1 MPHRSPLDTPTPAG
15 RAAAARRRAG
25 PPVGLASLLVVA
37 TLALGLASGARAD
50 DAAAVDGPSTARQSG
65 TDDPAVAPPLPAPPP
80 VDPFSGEAAGTV
92 VPLVDRPGSPW
103 ASFAQNPSI
112 NPLRPPVLD
121 PGQAGNID
129 RDIRSRLG
137 GLDDA
142 SPDPVLD
149 PGQIGNLDIRLE
161 EARQRLEKLE
171 GKSEQL
177 PLIRLSGFLQVDNG
191 LFSEP
196 AETRAY
202 YGDIQDGV
210 GFRRARLSAVGK
222 LTEFTNYSIEF
233 DFAQI
238 GRPSFFD
245 VWGEQE
251 QIPILGTVR
260 IGQFRQP
267 GTMDAWTSVRH
278 LEFLERSA
286 AFQATDPFRRVGIMA
301 YAMSEDERTSWA
313 YSVYATG
320 LTFWDGTQNVY
331 QTFGDNRAGTQIGD
345 DGGVGFASRV
355 THLLDHD
362 DLADG
367 RYLTHVGTGF
377 IYGQTGGSGSTGQ
390 GAKTYRSFIFPEF
403 FVGDPAGLG
412 LTAAGTPRVV
422 DSGRVLAD
430 NFWMTHLELA
440 RNAGPAHFQTEVM
453 LEAFNQ
459 FGGPPTFVPAAYFQC
474 GYFLTGESCLY
485 LKQAGVL
492 DYNVVPHTTFF
503 GTGRR
508 GRVAGWGAWEVA
520 FRWTYVDLSCV
531 NVAPA
536 NQLSNSDGPPP
547 APGYGTYNAPTVA
560 LNWWWNR
567 FTRVQFNWIH
577 AMPDVRGHGP
587 LPFDIY
593 GTRFQIEF

>member
-1 MPHRSPLDTPTPAG
+1 MITPTGIERPRPRRSSLAVVTHALFLAAVG
-15 RAAAARRRAG
+15 WGLVGAPGSAAADS
-25 PPVGLASLLVVA
+25 PA
-37 TLALGLASGARAD
+37 T
-50 DAAAVDGPSTARQSG
+50 P
-65 TDDPAVAPPLPAPPP
+65 
-80 VDPFSGEAAGTV
+80 EAADVDEALAPSLAEENISGTV
-92 VPLVDRPGSPW
+92 VPLIEREGGPW
-103 ASFAQNPSI
+103 ERFAQNPSA
-112 NPLRPPVLD
+112 NPLRIPNLD

-129 RDIRSRLG
+129 RGAGRRFE
-137 GLDDA
+137 GLSGNA
-142 SPDPVLD
+142 PGNPVLD

-161 EARQRLEKLE
+161 EARNRLEKLE
-171 GKSEQL
+171 GKTEQL
-177 PLIRLSGFLQVDNG
+177 PLIRMSGFFQVDDG
-191 LFSEP
+191 LFSQSP
-196 AETRAY
+196 ASQAH

-210 GFRRARLSAVGK
+210 GFRRARLQAIGK
-222 LTEFTNYSIEF
+222 LTEFTNFSIEF

-245 VWGEQE
+245 IWGEQE

-313 YSVYATG
+313 YSVYASG
-320 LTFWDGTQNVY
+320 LTFFEGGQNVY
-331 QTFGDNRAGTQIGD
+331 QTFGDNRAGTEIGD
-345 DGGVGFASRV
+345 DGGIGFASRI
-355 THLLDHD
+355 THLLDYD
-362 DLADG
+362 DLTDG

-377 IYGQTGGSGSTGQ
+377 LYGQTGGSGSTGP
-390 GAKTYRSFIFPEF
+390 GAKTYRSFVFPEF
-403 FVGDPAGLG
+403 FVGDPSGLG

-430 NFWMTHLELA
+430 NFWMTHVEFA

-453 LEAFNQ
+453 LEGFNQ
-459 FGGPPTFVPAAYFQC
+459 FGGPTTFVPAAYFQC
-474 GYFLTGESCLY
+474 GYFLTGESALY

-508 GRVAGWGAWEVA
+508 GRLAGWGAWEAA
-520 FRWTYVDLSCV
+520 FRWTYVDLSCT
-531 NVAPA
+531 NINPA
-536 NQLSNSDGPPP
+536 NQLSNSAGPPP
-547 APGYGTYNAPTVA
+547 APGYGVYNAPTLA

-567 FTRVQFNWIH
+567 FTRVQFNWVH
-577 AMPDVRGHGP
+577 AMPDVRGKGP
-587 LPFDIY
+587 LPFDIFA
-593 GTRFQIEF
+593 TRFQIEF

>member
-1 MPHRSPLDTPTPAG
+1 MPPPTRTERLRPQRTRLAESLRVLVLVGLVMAIAG
-15 RAAAARRRAG
+15 RDAAAADATVPDTTAIG
-25 PPVGLASLLVVA
+25 DDAVA
-37 TLALGLASGARAD
+37 RTLA
-50 DAAAVDGPSTARQSG
+50 
-65 TDDPAVAPPLPAPPP
+65 
-80 VDPFSGEAAGTV
+80 AGMIPDTV
-92 VPLVDRPGSPW
+92 VPLIEREGGPW
-103 ASFAQNPSI
+103 ERFAQNPSA
-112 NPLRPPVLD
+112 NPLRRPNLD
-121 PGQAGNID
+121 PAQAGNID
-129 RDIRSRLG
+129 QDAGRRFDEAG
-137 GLDDA
+137 GDGRRT
-142 SPDPVLD
+142 PVLD
-149 PGQIGNLDIRLE
+149 PGQIGNLDIRLQ
-161 EARQRLEKLE
+161 EARSRLERLE
-171 GKSEQL
+171 GKTEQL
-177 PLIRLSGFLQVDNG
+177 PLIRLSGFFQVDDG

-196 AETRAY
+196 AATRAY
-202 YGDIQDGV
+202 YGDIRDGV

-251 QIPILGTVR
+251 QIPFFGTVR

-267 GTMDAWTSVRH
+267 GTMDAWTSIRH

-301 YAMSEDERTSWA
+301 YSMSEDERTSWA

-320 LTFWDGTQNVY
+320 LTFFDGTDTVY

-345 DGGVGFASRV
+345 DGGVGFASRI
-355 THLLDHD
+355 THLLEYD
-362 DLADG
+362 DLTDG

-377 IYGQTGGSGSTGQ
+377 LYGQTGGSGKTGV
-390 GAKTYRSFIFPEF
+390 GAKTYRSFVFPEF
-403 FVGDPAGLG
+403 FVGDPVGLG

-430 NFWMTHLELA
+430 GFWMTHLEFA

-453 LEAFNQ
+453 LEGFNQ
-459 FGGPPTFVPAAYFQC
+459 FGGPTTLLPAAYFQC
-474 GYFLTGESCLY
+474 GYFLTGESILY
-485 LKQAGVL
+485 LKQPGVL
-492 DYNVVPHTTFF
+492 DYNVVPYTTFF

-520 FRWTYVDLSCV
+520 FRWTYVDLSCT
-531 NVAPA
+531 NVDPV
-536 NQLSNSDGPPP
+536 NQLSDSAGPPP

-577 AMPDVRGHGP
+577 AMPDVRGHGV
-587 LPFDIY
+587 LPFDIF

>member
-1 MPHRSPLDTPTPAG
+1 MPPPTRTERLRPQRTRLAESLRVLVLVGLVMAIAG
-15 RAAAARRRAG
+15 RDAAAADATVPETTAIG
-25 PPVGLASLLVVA
+25 DDAVA
-37 TLALGLASGARAD
+37 RTLA
-50 DAAAVDGPSTARQSG
+50 
-65 TDDPAVAPPLPAPPP
+65 
-80 VDPFSGEAAGTV
+80 AGMIPDTV
-92 VPLVDRPGSPW
+92 VPLIEREGGPW
-103 ASFAQNPSI
+103 ERFAQNPSA
-112 NPLRPPVLD
+112 NPLRRPNLD
-121 PGQAGNID
+121 PAQAGNID
-129 RDIRSRLG
+129 QDAGRRFDEAG
-137 GLDDA
+137 GDGRRT
-142 SPDPVLD
+142 PVLD
-149 PGQIGNLDIRLE
+149 PGQIGNLDIRLQ
-161 EARQRLEKLE
+161 EARSRLERLE
-171 GKSEQL
+171 GKTEQL
-177 PLIRLSGFLQVDNG
+177 PLIRLSGFFQVDDG

-196 AETRAY
+196 AATRAY
-202 YGDIQDGV
+202 YGDIRDGV

-251 QIPILGTVR
+251 QIPFFGTVR

-267 GTMDAWTSVRH
+267 GTMDAWTSIRH

-301 YAMSEDERTSWA
+301 YSMSEDERTSWA

-320 LTFWDGTQNVY
+320 LTFFDGTDTVY

-345 DGGVGFASRV
+345 DGGVGFASRI
-355 THLLDHD
+355 THLLEYD
-362 DLADG
+362 DLTDG

-377 IYGQTGGSGSTGQ
+377 LYGQTGGSGKTGV
-390 GAKTYRSFIFPEF
+390 GAKTYRSFVFPEF
-403 FVGDPAGLG
+403 FVGDPVGLG

-430 NFWMTHLELA
+430 GFWMTHLEFA

-453 LEAFNQ
+453 LEGFNQ
-459 FGGPPTFVPAAYFQC
+459 FGGPTTLLPAAYFQC
-474 GYFLTGESCLY
+474 GYFLTGESVLY
-485 LKQAGVL
+485 LKQPGVL
-492 DYNVVPHTTFF
+492 DYNVVPYTTFF

-520 FRWTYVDLSCV
+520 FRWTYVDLSCT
-531 NVAPA
+531 NVDPV
-536 NQLSNSDGPPP
+536 NQLSDSAGPPP

-577 AMPDVRGHGP
+577 AMPDVRGHGV
-587 LPFDIY
+587 LPFDIF

>member
-1 MPHRSPLDTPTPAG
+1 MRFPLRNELHRQSRPRLAG
-15 RAAAARRRAG
+15 ATRVLVALALVWMLHGLPRSMASEM
-25 PPVGLASLLVVA
+25 PPVPDGPAI
-37 TLALGLASGARAD
+37 
-50 DAAAVDGPSTARQSG
+50 DAAVVRALAEAEIPS
-65 TDDPAVAPPLPAPPP
+65 
-80 VDPFSGEAAGTV
+80 TV
-92 VPLVDRPGSPW
+92 VPLIERDDGPW
-103 ASFAQNPSI
+103 ERFAQNPSA
-112 NPLRPPVLD
+112 NPLRRPNLD
-121 PGQAGNID
+121 PAQAGNID
-129 RDIRSRLG
+129 RGAGRIFEG
-137 GLDDA
+137 GGDDG
-142 SPDPVLD
+142 PRTPVLD

-161 EARQRLEKLE
+161 EARSRLEKLE
-171 GKSEQL
+171 GKTEQL
-177 PLIRLSGFLQVDNG
+177 PLIRLSGFFQVDDG
-191 LFSEP
+191 LFSQPP
-196 AETRAY
+196 ASQAY

-222 LTEFTNYSIEF
+222 LTEFTNFSIEF

-301 YAMSEDERTSWA
+301 YSMSEDERTSWA

-331 QTFGDNRAGTQIGD
+331 QTFGDNRAGAEIGD
-345 DGGVGFASRV
+345 RGGVGFASRI
-355 THLLDHD
+355 THLLDYD
-362 DLADG
+362 DLTDG

-377 IYGQTGGSGSTGQ
+377 VYGQVGGTGATG
-390 GAKTYRSFIFPEF
+390 ASASTYRSLIFPEF
-403 FVGDPAGLG
+403 FVGDPAGQG
-412 LTAAGTPRVV
+412 LTAAGTPRVL
-422 DSGRVLAD
+422 DSGRILTD
-430 NFWMTHLELA
+430 NFWMTHVELA

-453 LEAFNQ
+453 LEGFNQ
-459 FGGPPTFVPAAYFQC
+459 FGGPTTFVPAAYFQC
-474 GYFLTGESCLY
+474 GYFLTGESVLY
-485 LKQAGVL
+485 LKQPGVL
-492 DYNVVPHTTFF
+492 DYNVVPYTTFF

-508 GRVAGWGAWEVA
+508 GRVAGMGAWEVA
-520 FRWTYVDLSCV
+520 FRWTYVDLSCTNINPV
-531 NVAPA
+531 
-536 NQLSNSDGPPP
+536 NQLSNSPGPPP
-547 APGYGTYNAPTVA
+547 APGYGTYNAPTLA

-577 AMPDVRGHGP
+577 AMPDVRGQGP
-587 LPFDIY
+587 LPFDIF

>member
-1 MPHRSPLDTPTPAG
+1 MPPPTRTERLRPQRTRLAESLRVLVLVGLVMAIAG
-15 RAAAARRRAG
+15 RDAAAADATVPETTAIG
-25 PPVGLASLLVVA
+25 DDAVA
-37 TLALGLASGARAD
+37 RTLA
-50 DAAAVDGPSTARQSG
+50 
-65 TDDPAVAPPLPAPPP
+65 
-80 VDPFSGEAAGTV
+80 AGMIPDTV
-92 VPLVDRPGSPW
+92 VPLIEREGGPW
-103 ASFAQNPSI
+103 ERFAQNPSA
-112 NPLRPPVLD
+112 NPLRRPNLD
-121 PGQAGNID
+121 PAQAGNID
-129 RDIRSRLG
+129 QDAGRRFDEAG
-137 GLDDA
+137 GDGRRT
-142 SPDPVLD
+142 PVLD
-149 PGQIGNLDIRLE
+149 PGQIGNLDIRLQ
-161 EARQRLEKLE
+161 EARSRLERLE
-171 GKSEQL
+171 GKTEQL
-177 PLIRLSGFLQVDNG
+177 PLIRLSGFFQVDDG

-196 AETRAY
+196 AATRAY
-202 YGDIQDGV
+202 YGDIRDGV

-251 QIPILGTVR
+251 QIPFFGTVR

-267 GTMDAWTSVRH
+267 GTMDAWTSIRH

-301 YAMSEDERTSWA
+301 YSMSEDERTSWA

-320 LTFWDGTQNVY
+320 LTFFDGTDTVY

-345 DGGVGFASRV
+345 DGGVGFASRI
-355 THLLDHD
+355 THLLEYD
-362 DLADG
+362 DLTDG

-377 IYGQTGGSGSTGQ
+377 LYGQTGGSGKTGV
-390 GAKTYRSFIFPEF
+390 GAKTYRSFVFPEF
-403 FVGDPAGLG
+403 FVGDPVGLG

-430 NFWMTHLELA
+430 GFWMTHLEFA

-453 LEAFNQ
+453 LEGFNQ
-459 FGGPPTFVPAAYFQC
+459 FGGPTTLLPAAYFQC
-474 GYFLTGESCLY
+474 GYFLTGESILY
-485 LKQAGVL
+485 LKQPGVL
-492 DYNVVPHTTFF
+492 DYNVVPYTTFF

-520 FRWTYVDLSCV
+520 FRWTYVDLSCT
-531 NVAPA
+531 NVDPV
-536 NQLSNSDGPPP
+536 NQLSDSAGPPP

-577 AMPDVRGHGP
+577 AMPDVRGHGV
-587 LPFDIY
+587 LPFDIF

>member
-1 MPHRSPLDTPTPAG
+1 MPPPTRTERLRPQRTRLAESLRVLVLVGLVMAIAG
-15 RAAAARRRAG
+15 RDAAAADATVPETTAIG
-25 PPVGLASLLVVA
+25 DDAVA
-37 TLALGLASGARAD
+37 RTLA
-50 DAAAVDGPSTARQSG
+50 
-65 TDDPAVAPPLPAPPP
+65 
-80 VDPFSGEAAGTV
+80 AGMIPDTV
-92 VPLVDRPGSPW
+92 VPLIEREGGPW
-103 ASFAQNPSI
+103 ERFAQNPSA
-112 NPLRPPVLD
+112 NPLRRPNLD
-121 PGQAGNID
+121 PAQAGNID
-129 RDIRSRLG
+129 QDAGRRFDEAG
-137 GLDDA
+137 GDGRRT
-142 SPDPVLD
+142 PVLD
-149 PGQIGNLDIRLE
+149 PGQIGNLDIRLQ
-161 EARQRLEKLE
+161 EARSRLERLE
-171 GKSEQL
+171 GKTEQL
-177 PLIRLSGFLQVDNG
+177 PLIRLSGFFQVDDG

-196 AETRAY
+196 AATRAY
-202 YGDIQDGV
+202 YGDIRDGV

-251 QIPILGTVR
+251 QIPFFGTLR

-267 GTMDAWTSVRH
+267 GTMDAWTSIRH

-301 YAMSEDERTSWA
+301 YSMSEDERTSWA

-320 LTFWDGTQNVY
+320 LTFFDGTDTVY

-345 DGGVGFASRV
+345 DGGVGFASRI
-355 THLLDHD
+355 THLLEYD
-362 DLADG
+362 DLTDG

-377 IYGQTGGSGSTGQ
+377 LYGQTGGSGKTGV
-390 GAKTYRSFIFPEF
+390 GAKTYRSFVFPEF
-403 FVGDPAGLG
+403 FVGDPVGLG

-430 NFWMTHLELA
+430 GFWMTHLEFA

-453 LEAFNQ
+453 LEGFNQ
-459 FGGPPTFVPAAYFQC
+459 FGGPTTLLPAAYFQC
-474 GYFLTGESCLY
+474 GYFLTGESILY
-485 LKQAGVL
+485 LKQPGVL
-492 DYNVVPHTTFF
+492 DYNVVPYTTFF

-520 FRWTYVDLSCV
+520 FRWTYVDLSCT
-531 NVAPA
+531 NVDPV
-536 NQLSNSDGPPP
+536 NQLSDSAGPPP

-577 AMPDVRGHGP
+577 AMPDVRGHGV
-587 LPFDIY
+587 LPFDIF

>member
-1 MPHRSPLDTPTPAG
+1 MPPPTRTERLRPQRTRLAESLRVLVLVGLVMAIAG
-15 RAAAARRRAG
+15 RDAAAADATVPDTTAIG
-25 PPVGLASLLVVA
+25 DDAVA
-37 TLALGLASGARAD
+37 RTLA
-50 DAAAVDGPSTARQSG
+50 
-65 TDDPAVAPPLPAPPP
+65 
-80 VDPFSGEAAGTV
+80 AGMIPDTV
-92 VPLVDRPGSPW
+92 VPLIEREGGPW
-103 ASFAQNPSI
+103 ERFAQNPSA
-112 NPLRPPVLD
+112 NPLRRPNLD
-121 PGQAGNID
+121 PAQAGNID
-129 RDIRSRLG
+129 QDAGRRFDEAG
-137 GLDDA
+137 GDGRRT
-142 SPDPVLD
+142 PVLD
-149 PGQIGNLDIRLE
+149 PGQIGNLDIRLQ
-161 EARQRLEKLE
+161 EARSRLERLE
-171 GKSEQL
+171 GKTEQL
-177 PLIRLSGFLQVDNG
+177 PLIRLSGFFQVDDG

-196 AETRAY
+196 AATRAY
-202 YGDIQDGV
+202 YGDIRDGV

-251 QIPILGTVR
+251 QIPFFGTLR

-267 GTMDAWTSVRH
+267 GTMDAWTSIRH

-301 YAMSEDERTSWA
+301 YSMSEDERTSWA

-320 LTFWDGTQNVY
+320 LTFFDGTDTVY

-345 DGGVGFASRV
+345 DGGVGFASRI
-355 THLLDHD
+355 THLLEYD
-362 DLADG
+362 DLTDG

-377 IYGQTGGSGSTGQ
+377 LYGQTGGSGKTGV
-390 GAKTYRSFIFPEF
+390 GAKTYRSFVFPEF
-403 FVGDPAGLG
+403 FVGDPVGLG

-430 NFWMTHLELA
+430 GFWMTHLEFA

-453 LEAFNQ
+453 LEGFNQ
-459 FGGPPTFVPAAYFQC
+459 FGGPTTLLPAAYFQC
-474 GYFLTGESCLY
+474 GYFLTGESILY
-485 LKQAGVL
+485 LKQPGVL
-492 DYNVVPHTTFF
+492 DYNVVPYTTFF

-520 FRWTYVDLSCV
+520 FRWTYVDLSCT
-531 NVAPA
+531 NVDPV
-536 NQLSNSDGPPP
+536 NQLSDSAGPPP

-577 AMPDVRGHGP
+577 AMPDVRGHGV
-587 LPFDIY
+587 LPFDIF

>member
-1 MPHRSPLDTPTPAG
+1 
-15 RAAAARRRAG
+15 
-25 PPVGLASLLVVA
+25 
-37 TLALGLASGARAD
+37 
-50 DAAAVDGPSTARQSG
+50 
-65 TDDPAVAPPLPAPPP
+65 
-80 VDPFSGEAAGTV
+80 
-92 VPLVDRPGSPW
+92 VPLIEREGGPW
-103 ASFAQNPSI
+103 ERFAQNPSA
-112 NPLRPPVLD
+112 NPLRRPNLD
-121 PGQAGNID
+121 PAQAGNID
-129 RDIRSRLG
+129 QDAGRRFEEAG
-137 GLDDA
+137 GDGRRT
-142 SPDPVLD
+142 PVLD
-149 PGQIGNLDIRLE
+149 PGQIGNLDIRLQ
-161 EARQRLEKLE
+161 EARSRLERLE
-171 GKSEQL
+171 GKTEQL
-177 PLIRLSGFLQVDNG
+177 PLIRLSGFFQVDDG

-196 AETRAY
+196 AATRAY
-202 YGDIQDGV
+202 YGDIRDGV

-251 QIPILGTVR
+251 QIPFFGTLR

-267 GTMDAWTSVRH
+267 GTMDAWTSIRH

-301 YAMSEDERTSWA
+301 YSMSEDERTSWA

-320 LTFWDGTQNVY
+320 LTFFDGTDTVY

-345 DGGVGFASRV
+345 DGGVGFASRI
-355 THLLDHD
+355 THLLEYD
-362 DLADG
+362 DLTDG

-377 IYGQTGGSGSTGQ
+377 LYGQTGGSGKTGV
-390 GAKTYRSFIFPEF
+390 GAKTYRSFVFPEF
-403 FVGDPAGLG
+403 FVGDPVGLG

-430 NFWMTHLELA
+430 GFWMTHLEFA

-453 LEAFNQ
+453 LEGFNQ
-459 FGGPPTFVPAAYFQC
+459 FGGPTTLLPAAYFQC
-474 GYFLTGESCLY
+474 GYFLTGESVLY
-485 LKQAGVL
+485 LKQPGVL
-492 DYNVVPHTTFF
+492 DYNVVPYTTFF

-520 FRWTYVDLSCV
+520 FRWTYVDLSCT
-531 NVAPA
+531 NVDPV
-536 NQLSNSDGPPP
+536 NQLSDSAGPPP

-577 AMPDVRGHGP
+577 AMPDVRGHGV
-587 LPFDIY
+587 LPFDIF